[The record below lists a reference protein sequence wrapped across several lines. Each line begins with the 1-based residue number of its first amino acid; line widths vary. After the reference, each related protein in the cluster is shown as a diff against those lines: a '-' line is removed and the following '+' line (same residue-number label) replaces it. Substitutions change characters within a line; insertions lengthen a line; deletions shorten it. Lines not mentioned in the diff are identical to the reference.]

1 MYVFTVSSLT
11 CQPACFPLRGCEAG
25 PVHVALLHPMNARR
39 THHHPVPH
47 ALHTVHDASHGS
59 YLRGGI
65 SFLCPPARVNR
76 PACMPTLDGGRAT
89 LPCRAVAARHLG
101 FLSAV
106 AAALCTR
113 TLRQLLSRPSSL
125 SPERSPKVTREL
137 LLLLPSATP
146 RPPHVSGT
154 PRCEICVY
162 ENSPQYI
169 RTTYAVRCKERLDMR
184 RLSSTS
190 RPRRRSNSL
199 APWTC
204 MPAERGW
211 RALRELTSARCF
223 VLLALH

>member
-1 MYVFTVSSLT
+1 MLYIQYMMQVMDRTYVVASPSSARPRASIGP
-11 CQPACFPLRGCEAG
+11 PACPPSTAAVPPCLAEPLPR
-25 PVHVALLHPMNARR
+25 
-39 THHHPVPH
+39 
-47 ALHTVHDASHGS
+47 
-59 YLRGGI
+59 
-65 SFLCPPARVNR
+65 
-76 PACMPTLDGGRAT
+76 
-89 LPCRAVAARHLG
+89 RAVAARHLG